1 MLSHVLR
8 EWSKKEKEVFNVDND
23 NNKKVSK
30 EKITENKKTFVSEVQ
45 EFKKPEGYDDAF
57 KEYYPKEK

>member
-1 MLSHVLR
+1 MD
-8 EWSKKEKEVFNVDND
+8 KD

-45 EFKKPEGYDDAF
+45 EFEKPEGYDDAF
-57 KEYYPKEK
+57 KEYYPKQLK